1 MRRIP
6 APALLLPGEQCLYV
20 SDGIQNPLRPMLILR
35 VHDNNAKT
43 VIMAFRAHTFGVID
57 MQVDIE
63 GRGEF
68 RRTVCQPVCHQ
79 SLVMHHTVDHP
90 VDADAIQQQPTPD
103 IGRGPTGRRVNPD
116 TAALTTQLAGQ

>member
-6 APALLLPGEQCLYV
+6 ALALLLPGEQCLYV

-63 GRGEF
+63 GRGNF
-68 RRTVCQPVCHQ
+68 
-79 SLVMHHTVDHP
+79 D
-90 VDADAIQQQPTPD
+90 
-103 IGRGPTGRRVNPD
+103 GPFDSPFVANAWLCT
-116 TAALTTQLAGQ
+116 TLLTTPSTRMPYNNSQRLI